1 MKIFYFFSWLLLG
14 LFCTFPLACLSS
26 GIYKVEDEKGHV
38 TYTNTPSVMGKRT
51 DAKKLTGAA
60 SINIITPRSAVKTRY
75 ENLAVASRYE
85 DNSSAGLQ
93 KHDLDAYLITDQKSA
108 TQSRRLGNSL
118 RVPDTSTIPTSRTT
132 REKFAHDQLSID
144 DYNIQVFDLK
154 IRSY

>member
-1 MKIFYFFSWLLLG
+1 MKILYFFSWLLLG
-14 LFCTFPLACLSS
+14 LFCTFPLTCLSS

-38 TYTNTPSVMGKRT
+38 TYTNTPSVIGKRT
-51 DAKKLTGAA
+51 DAKRLTGAA

-75 ENLAVASRYE
+75 ENLAVASRHE

-93 KHDLDAYLITDQKSA
+93 KHDLDTYLITDRKSA
-108 TQSRRLGNSL
+108 TQSRRPGSGL
-118 RVPDTSTIPTSRTT
+118 RVPDISTMPASRTT
-132 REKFAHDQLSID
+132 REEFSHDQPSID